1 MDVIEVRGLGKTYP
15 GGTKALQEVSFQV
28 PKGEVFCLLGRNGAG
43 KTTLLRILA
52 TQLRPTTGQARVL
65 GHDVVHEARA
75 IREKISVVP
84 QEARPQMMLSAYDH
98 ILLMC
103 LIRGMSRA
111 DAKVRT
117 KQVME
122 EFDLWEHKDKLTA
135 DLSGGLRQRV
145 MISIALS
152 MNSDLLFLD
161 EPTIGLDPLGRR
173 QVWAMVRRMAK
184 SGVTVLLTTHYMD
197 EAEKLADRLAIVDK
211 GQIVFLGSVEAAKAH
226 AGHGMQVIVES
237 LNNGGERQVLSPT
250 SDQEIVQI
258 VQRGIQEGKRVT
270 FKPPTLEDAF
280 IAMVG
285 GSIDDE
291 SA

>member
-1 MDVIEVRGLGKTYP
+1 MAVIQVDGLGKTYP
-15 GGTKALQEVSFQV
+15 GGTKALQDVSFEV
-28 PKGEVFCLLGRNGAG
+28 PKGEIFCLLGRNGAG

-52 TQLRPTTGQARVL
+52 TQLRPTTGRAVVL
-65 GHDVVHEARA
+65 GHDVVHEAKL
-75 IREKISVVP
+75 IRERISVVP

-98 ILLMC
+98 IYLMSM
-103 LIRGMSRA
+103 IRGMERA
-111 DAKVRT
+111 EARKRT
-117 KQVME
+117 KAIME

-145 MISIALS
+145 MISIALT
-152 MNSDLLFLD
+152 MDPELLFLD

-184 SGVTVLLTTHYMD
+184 GGVTVLLTTHYMD
-197 EAEKLADRLAIVDK
+197 EAERLSDRLAIVDK
-211 GQIVFLGSVEAAKAH
+211 GRVVFLGGVEEAKAR
-226 AGHGMQVIVES
+226 AGHGMQVVVES
-237 LNNGGERQVLSPT
+237 VNNGSDREVLSPS

-258 VQRGIQEGKRVT
+258 VQRGIQEGRRVT

-285 GSIDDE
+285 GGIDDE